1 MHHENIRCRRAPFN
15 NINLYQ
21 ARRSHAAA
29 IYHISFSFFFVL
41 FTFMKKLLLTLLLAL
56 TIGGGIAWA
65 AENKADLSTMGNANS
80 SYSTRTSTNG
90 WVASNAALVS
100 IDNTVAPTLNGK
112 TTAVGKLTSPLLSDG
127 ITTLSFK
134 YANTFSESKG
144 VSLKISII
152 QDGATVA
159 TDTLTKANS
168 DVTQKTIY
176 TFTSKDFSI
185 SGDFSIEIL
194 NLSPS
199 NSTSNKDRVSIWDIT
214 WQSNSDPNAL
224 AAPTIS
230 NDEGIVSIT
239 NNAEGSTV
247 YYSVN
252 NETCDAK
259 STPYTK
265 PFPVEYGDVVRAIS
279 IAGEKSSK
287 VAEATITWQK
297 TKYASLGEFLTDKP
311 AHVVTFTCPLTA
323 IYQNGQNLYV
333 TDGTDYILV
342 YGDVKQTY
350 TNGDIIPAGAK
361 GSFKD
366 YQDTYE
372 MENVAD
378 FGTPTSGTPVEAK
391 VITTADITE
400 AIGNHYVVIKEATLT
415 SSKITDAAGEAVA
428 YDKFKKNLTGTDVD
442 VYGFIT
448 IFTPKGD
455 TKQFQLCPIEIKE
468 SIGNNTPEQ
477 VVSDPVAVN
486 DDIEIVRGESI
497 TFSSRYAAK
506 LKIEVDGQAEPIIT
520 ESNEYVYKPTEAS
533 TITVTP
539 IGADGNEYADCALV
553 VSVSFKAAPVC
564 GAVTFDPADG
574 TAVFPGSTVTIVC
587 ENAVKIIYVVGNG
600 EEVTVDGASAQV
612 TINEACT
619 ITAYGVNADGIDS
632 DIAEASYTIKEADKY
647 ALVNHI
653 EDVKEG
659 AQYILLGATLSSKTY
674 KLMGAKNGTYRNAIS
689 YSSDNFPE
697 IISTNESDL
706 AVFTINAIG
715 ENKYS
720 IKIGEEYLGCVNN
733 TATSGQNLSYAD
745 NANDTKFQFEISF
758 DGDKCN
764 IITGSQAIRFNNDR
778 FKTYAKTN
786 TSMSPVY
793 LYRLIDEEYA
803 AAPEAMYIHGH
814 FWDRYYKF
822 DDPVEMTA
830 EEGGKVFTATNI
842 LIGGN
847 SEAIADGKPLSYV
860 FSDAKAES
868 AAPESRAADETIDWS
883 AINGNV
889 YHQNGVTHTADT
901 EKHAEIEPFEASEG
915 HYDFTADFSG
925 FAPKFTVTENTTTG
939 VENIAIDASEAEY
952 FNLQGVHVAEPT
964 NGIYIRRQGK
974 TVTKVFV
981 K

>member
-1 MHHENIRCRRAPFN
+1 
-15 NINLYQ
+15 
-21 ARRSHAAA
+21 
-29 IYHISFSFFFVL
+29 
-41 FTFMKKLLLTLLLAL
+41 MKKLLLTLLLAL

-65 AENKADLSTMGNANS
+65 AENKADLSTMGNANG

-159 TDTLTKANS
+159 TETLTKANS

-323 IYQNGQNLYV
+323 IYQDGSNLYV

-350 TNGDIIPAGAK
+350 TNGDVIPAGAK

-366 YQDTYE
+366 YNSTYE
-372 MENVAD
+372 IENVAD
-378 FGTPTSGTPVEAK
+378 FGAPTSGTPVEAK
-391 VITTADITE
+391 IITTADITE

-428 YDKFKKNLTGTDVD
+428 YDKFGKGLTGTDVD
-442 VYGFIT
+442 VYGFVT
-448 IFTPKGD
+448 IFTPKNG
-455 TKQFQLCPIEIKE
+455 TKQFQICPIEIKE
-468 SIGNNTPEQ
+468 SIGDNTPEQ

-486 DDIEIVRGESI
+486 EEIEIVRGESI

-506 LKIEVDGQAEPIIT
+506 LKIEIDGQAEPIIT
-520 ESNEYVYKPTEAS
+520 QSNEYVYKPTAES
-533 TITVTP
+533 IVTVTP
-539 IGADGNEYADCALV
+539 IGADGTPYDDMALM
-553 VSVSFKAAPVC
+553 VSVSFKPAPLC

-574 TAVFPGSTVTIVC
+574 TAVFPGSTVTISC
-587 ENAVKIIYVVGNG
+587 ENAVKIVYIVGDG
-600 EEVTVDGASAQV
+600 EEVTVDGAYAQV
-612 TINEACT
+612 TITEACT
-619 ITAYGVNADGIDS
+619 ITAYGVNAGDIDS

-647 ALVNHI
+647 ALVNNI
-653 EDVKEG
+653 EDVKDG
-659 AQYILLGATLSSKTY
+659 ALYVIIGFENTTAKTPY
-674 KLMGAKNGTYRNAIS
+674 ALGTYTNGKNNHPQA
-689 YSSDNFPE
+689 SSSVNINSNVLTALPE
-697 IISTNESDL
+697 NDYNILKVTKQTDGTYTFQSTVNDYY
-706 AVFTINAIG
+706 FTI
-715 ENKYS
+715 
-720 IKIGEEYLGCVNN
+720 
-733 TATSGQNLSYAD
+733 TSDANRLQGSTTTPSYF
-745 NANDTKFQFEISF
+745 NVSF
-758 DGDKCN
+758 DGSGSVN
-764 IITGSQAIRFNNDR
+764 IVPKSYPKRHLCYNQSDDLFACYTSSGSA
-778 FKTYAKTN
+778 
-786 TSMSPVY
+786 TSLPVY
-793 LYRLIDEEYA
+793 LYRLIDEEYV

-814 FWDRYYKF
+814 FYDRYYKF
-822 DDPVEMTA
+822 DEPVPMTVD
-830 EEGGKVFTATNI
+830 ESGKVFTATNI

-889 YHQNGVTHTADT
+889 YHQNGVTHTANT
-901 EKHAEIEPFEASEG
+901 EKHAEIKPFEVSEG
-915 HYDFTADFSG
+915 HYDFTVDFSG
-925 FAPKFTVTENTTTG
+925 FAPKYTVTENTTTG
-939 VENIAIDASEAEY
+939 VENIAVETAEAEY
-952 FNLQGVHVAEPT
+952 FNLQGVRVAEPA